1 MSAVEKTTVLVIDDS
16 PLDISVLT
24 EILKAEHH
32 VLGATGPEAAFGV
45 LHSGKLPDLIILDV
59 MMPEID
65 GLQLCRQIKADPT
78 TTNIPVI
85 FVTAKDA
92 VEDEASGFA
101 AGAVDYVAKP
111 VNPHL
116 VRARVRTHLELK
128 RIRESLEK
136 QNETLKENA
145 RLREEM
151 ESINRHDLKNPLM
164 VILNI
169 PNLIA
174 RQPNI
179 TADQKKWIEMI
190 EDAARKMLEMI
201 NRSIDMCKMENGT
214 YELHAKPTDT
224 LSVARQ
230 IATAYAEIAQKKGVT
245 LNLDVRG
252 SPANMADTFIINTEE
267 LLFYSMLSNLVR
279 NAIEAAPAG
288 SKVLLSFRDGDADVI
303 AVHNEGAIPEKIRDR
318 FFEKFATAGKP
329 GGTGLG
335 AYSAKLIAKTLGG
348 TISFET
354 SEKAGTTITVR
365 LPLAESDRF
374 LP

>member
-1 MSAVEKTTVLVIDDS
+1 MSAVEKSTLLVIDDS

-32 VLGATGPEAAFGV
+32 VLGATSPEAALGV

-59 MMPEID
+59 MMPGID
-65 GLQLCRQIKADPT
+65 GLELCRQIKTDPT
-78 TTNIPVI
+78 TANIPVI

-92 VEDEASGFA
+92 VEDETSGFA
-101 AGAVDYVAKP
+101 SGAVDYVAKP

-151 ESINRHDLKNPLM
+151 EHINRHDLKNPLM

-169 PNLIA
+169 PDLIS
-174 RQPNI
+174 RQANI
-179 TADQKKWIEMI
+179 TAEQKEWIAMI
-190 EDAARKMLEMI
+190 KNAARKMLEMI

-214 YELHAKPTDT
+214 YELHVAPTDT
-224 LSVARQ
+224 LSVGRQ
-230 IATAYAEIAQKKGVT
+230 IATAYAEIAQGKGVM
-245 LNLDVRG
+245 LDFDVHG
-252 SPANMADTFIINTEE
+252 LPASTADTFIINTEE

-279 NAIEAAPAG
+279 NAIEAAPTG
-288 SKVLLSFRDGDADVI
+288 SKVSLSFTDGDAGVI
-303 AVHNEGAIPEKIRDR
+303 AIHNEGAIPEKIRHR
-318 FFEKFATAGKP
+318 FFEKFATAGKA

-335 AYSAKLIAKTLGG
+335 AYSAKLISKTLGG
-348 TISFET
+348 TISVET

-365 LPLAESDRF
+365 LPLR
-374 LP
+374 